1 MNPLLQK
8 LSTQQANPF
17 QNIAQIKKTW
27 DLINSMGNPQEAINQ
42 IMASNPKVREIN
54 KLIEEAGGDPE
65 KAFRMKAQ
73 EMGVNPDDFINA
85 MK

>member
-1 MNPLLQK
+1 
-8 LSTQQANPF
+8 
-17 QNIAQIKKTW
+17 
-27 DLINSMGNPQEAINQ
+27 
-42 IMASNPKVREIN
+42 MASNPKVQEIN

>member
-1 MNPLLQK
+1 M
-8 LSTQQANPF
+8 AN
-17 QNIAQIKKTW
+17 
-27 DLINSMGNPQEAINQ
+27 NPQVQ
-42 IMASNPKVREIN
+42 EIN

-65 KAFRMKAQ
+65 LAFRTKAK